1 MSVTTGLT
9 VVTVSSNLQSV
20 TVVDRTNLVKHL
32 PSLVLLNSHAN
43 GGLQLGLDC
52 DPSEV
57 FNHLERIGKEFP
69 DLVFYMEDVTDNDP
83 FAYFED
89 WTIIPRVDKTGLYQ
103 LILHSKHANSRNVM
117 KDLEN
122 LVNSFS
128 VVKVVKGEGE
138 MMIQVGHVL
147 EFIAYSDRLRRE
159 PGLSLERRHTW
170 HLQSRGK
177 VDRGVMRAGGIDRVF
192 WVKVNDPE
200 LDRLS
205 AAQKQYNF
213 HLRLR
218 AIGKVKQLEQQ
229 FLGISH
235 SFLVVFSG
243 EKDVRVDQ
251 AGSDLSLLELS
262 PYNLPDSYLPTYAV
276 DDHGFY
282 TVSGTFPQ
290 ESTDELKRKFAEEM
304 KKIGAVGFTGNES
317 VFRLHYVNARFAE
330 SAFSLAKLPQYRNFN
345 LCLESLP
352 VSRPGRTGSQSK
364 LIKMIPSV
372 EKLKESQSYSD
383 PEKEKTEEEG
393 IGGEKDGKDSQVV
406 KPKKAV
412 KEVSRKMKNNEEEKS
427 SGKKPVR
434 KPSAVTTCEL
444 TERELLTI
452 NWQQGRTLHTS
463 LKSLAKFLFSV
474 NIAEVVEQEDS
485 IIFRMTEKKK
495 FLKFLKIY
503 SRNETNSFDKLHSS
517 VPRLAFFPC
526 KANDNMFGLSV
537 FKEVENE
544 DAMKDLTVKY
554 PRHKIEERS
563 QVKILWLPTKLEYYK
578 ALTDKSLSVYLV
590 PSIQNFS
597 EMKNNSEDGNKNLL
611 EVLDDSSEI
620 PKVGGLKDIN
630 ENDRNQKIEDSLKM
644 TEKVVFGF
652 IWKNI
657 ADFKIKEEQVISR
670 QLTEFIKTVQC
681 SDITD
686 SDDGLVFH
694 FSSEEEFN
702 AVITKYCPELLGD
715 EQKLDSLTR
724 KFTLVPS
731 RGLYGVFS
739 TKRFKLKDFPSVEA
753 GNLYPNSL
761 WFSDKMEVIRLLR
774 DENISGLYPNLYI
787 ECRNIMILQ
796 SIRPRPPKT
805 SIKLTPVNLDL
816 ICSRKFKCKHFGAN
830 VNYSRCDGTV
840 WSSPHLTCP
849 PSQSSSGGVYSHDL
863 SPDSSKG
870 LLGEAQLRTRKVE
883 AAATDIRNILVGKE
897 MELNTSMKDIKMK
910 RVELF
915 LKEGLGLDSSNSK
928 KDVYHGLSEAVK
940 EVAPGERLD
949 EVSDVSEADHKKVE
963 DLGATGLGFH
973 TLFIPYDEE
982 RDTDLRDRL
991 VKDIAW
997 FQSPESVMSAV
1008 DTSGRSILSV
1018 RMRNKEVAIA
1028 SYLGLKLKYPGLE
1041 IDKTG
1046 EDQVVSV
1053 YLTFSF

>member
-9 VVTVSSNLQSV
+9 VVTVSSTLQSV
-20 TVVDRTNLVKHL
+20 PIADRTKLAKHL
-32 PSLVLLNSHAN
+32 PNLVLLNSHAN
-43 GGLQLGLDC
+43 GGLQLGMDS

-57 FNHLERIGKEFP
+57 LNHLERIRKEFP

-103 LILHSKHANSRNVM
+103 LILHTKLANSRNVM
-117 KDLEN
+117 KELEN
-122 LVNSFS
+122 LVSSFS

-147 EFIAYSDRLRRE
+147 EFIAYSDRLRKE
-159 PGLSLERRHTW
+159 PGVSLERRHTW

-177 VDRGVMRAGGIDRVF
+177 VDRGKMGAGGIDRLF

-229 FLGISH
+229 FFGISH

-243 EKDVRVDQ
+243 EEDVRVDQ
-251 AGSDLSLLELS
+251 AGSDLSLMELAPDS
-262 PYNLPDSYLPTYAV
+262 LPDFYLPTYKV

-290 ESTDELKRKFAEEM
+290 DSNDELKRKFAEEM

-317 VFRLHYVNARFAE
+317 VFRLHYVNSRLAE
-330 SAFSLAKLPQYRNFN
+330 TAFSLAKLPQYRNFN
-345 LCLESLP
+345 LSMESLP
-352 VSRPGRTGSQSK
+352 VSRPERTDSK

-372 EKLKESQSYSD
+372 QELKESQSCS
-383 PEKEKTEEEG
+383 EKTEEEG
-393 IGGEKDGKDSQVV
+393 IGGEKDGKDSQVL
-406 KPKKAV
+406 KPKKVV

-427 SGKKPVR
+427 TGKKPVR

-452 NWQQGRTLHTS
+452 NWQQGRTLHTA
-463 LKSLAKFLFSV
+463 LKSLAKFLYSV

-495 FLKFLKIY
+495 FLKSLKIY

-517 VPRLAFFPC
+517 VPRLAFFPS

-537 FKEVENE
+537 YKEVENE
-544 DAMKDLTVKY
+544 DLMKDLIVKY
-554 PRHKIEERS
+554 PNHKIEERS
-563 QVKILWLPTKLEYYK
+563 QVKILWLPSKLEYYK
-578 ALTDKSLSVYLV
+578 ALTDKSLNVYLM

-597 EMKNNSEDGNKNLL
+597 ELKTSSEDGNKNLL
-611 EVLDDSSEI
+611 EVLEEPSEI
-620 PKVGGLKDIN
+620 PKVSGLKDIN

-694 FSSEEEFN
+694 FSSEEDFN

-715 EQKLDSLTR
+715 EQKLESLTR

-731 RGLYGVFS
+731 RGMYGVFS

-753 GNLYPNSL
+753 GHLYPNSL

-774 DENISGLYPNLYI
+774 DEDISGLYPNLYI

-816 ICSRKFKCKHFGAN
+816 ICSRKFKSKHFGAN

-840 WSSPHLTCP
+840 WSSPHLSCP

-870 LLGEAQLRTRKVE
+870 VLGEAQLRNRKVE

-928 KDVYHGLSEAVK
+928 EDVDHGLSQAVK
-940 EVAPGERLD
+940 EVAPEERLV
-949 EVSDVSEADHKKVE
+949 EVSDVSEPDHKKVE
-963 DLGATGLGFH
+963 DLGVTGLGFH

-982 RDTDLRDRL
+982 KDTDLRDRL

-1008 DTSGRSILSV
+1008 DTSGRSILRV

-1046 EDQVVSV
+1046 EDQVVSG

>member
-9 VVTVSSNLQSV
+9 VVTVSSTLQSV
-20 TVVDRTNLVKHL
+20 PIAERTKLAKHL
-32 PSLVLLNSHAN
+32 PNLVLLNSHAN
-43 GGLQLGLDC
+43 GGLQLGLDS
-52 DPSEV
+52 DPGEV
-57 FNHLERIGKEFP
+57 LNHLERIRKEFP

-103 LILHSKHANSRNVM
+103 LILHSKLANSRNVM
-117 KDLEN
+117 KELEN
-122 LVNSFS
+122 LVTSFS

-147 EFIAYSDRLRRE
+147 EFIAYSDRLRKE
-159 PGLSLERRHTW
+159 PGVSLERRHTW

-177 VDRGVMRAGGIDRVF
+177 VDRGKMGAGGIDRLF

-229 FLGISH
+229 FFGISH

-243 EKDVRVDQ
+243 EEDVRVDQ
-251 AGSDLSLLELS
+251 AGSDLSLMELAPDS
-262 PYNLPDSYLPTYAV
+262 LPDCYLPTYKV

-290 ESTDELKRKFAEEM
+290 DSNDELKRKFAEEM

-317 VFRLHYVNARFAE
+317 VFRLHYVNSRLAE
-330 SAFSLAKLPQYRNFN
+330 TAFSLASLPQYRNFN
-345 LCLESLP
+345 LSMESLP
-352 VSRPGRTGSQSK
+352 VSRPERTDSK

-372 EKLKESQSYSD
+372 QELKESQSCS
-383 PEKEKTEEEG
+383 EKTEEEG
-393 IGGEKDGKDSQVV
+393 IGGEKDGKDSQVL
-406 KPKKAV
+406 KPKKEV

-427 SGKKPVR
+427 TGKKPVR

-452 NWQQGRTLHTS
+452 NWQQGRTLHTA
-463 LKSLAKFLFSV
+463 LKSLAKFLYSV

-495 FLKFLKIY
+495 FLKSLKIY

-517 VPRLAFFPC
+517 VQRLAFFPS

-537 FKEVENE
+537 YKEVENE
-544 DAMKDLTVKY
+544 DLMKDLIVKY
-554 PRHKIEERS
+554 PNHKIEERS
-563 QVKILWLPTKLEYYK
+563 QVKILWLPSKLEYYK
-578 ALTDKSLSVYLV
+578 ALTDKSLNVYLM

-597 EMKNNSEDGNKNLL
+597 ELKTSSEDGNKNLL
-611 EVLDDSSEI
+611 EVLEEPSEI
-620 PKVGGLKDIN
+620 PKVSGLKDIN

-694 FSSEEEFN
+694 FSSEEDFN

-715 EQKLDSLTR
+715 EQKLESLTR

-739 TKRFKLKDFPSVEA
+739 TKRFKQRDFPGAEA
-753 GNLYPNSL
+753 GHLYPNSL

-774 DENISGLYPNLYI
+774 DEDISGLYPNLYI

-816 ICSRKFKCKHFGAN
+816 ICSRKFKSKHFGAN

-840 WSSPHLTCP
+840 WSSPHLSCP

-870 LLGEAQLRTRKVE
+870 LLGEAQLRNRKVE

-928 KDVYHGLSEAVK
+928 EDVDHGLSQEVK
-940 EVAPGERLD
+940 EVAPEERLV
-949 EVSDVSEADHKKVE
+949 EVSDVSEPDHKKVE

-982 RDTDLRDRL
+982 KDTDLRDRL

-997 FQSPESVMSAV
+997 FQSPESVMSTV
-1008 DTSGRSILSV
+1008 DTSGRSIFRV

-1046 EDQVVSV
+1046 EDQVVSG

>member
-9 VVTVSSNLQSV
+9 VVTVSSTLQSV
-20 TVVDRTNLVKHL
+20 PIADRTKLAKHL
-32 PSLVLLNSHAN
+32 PNLVLLNSHAN
-43 GGLQLGLDC
+43 GGLQLGMDS

-57 FNHLERIGKEFP
+57 LNHLERIRKEFP

-103 LILHSKHANSRNVM
+103 LILHTKLANSRNVM
-117 KDLEN
+117 KELEN
-122 LVNSFS
+122 LVSSFS

-147 EFIAYSDRLRRE
+147 EFIAYSDRLRKE
-159 PGLSLERRHTW
+159 PGVSLERRHTW

-177 VDRGVMRAGGIDRVF
+177 VDRGKMGAGGIDRLF

-229 FLGISH
+229 FFGISH

-243 EKDVRVDQ
+243 EEDVRVDQ
-251 AGSDLSLLELS
+251 AGSDLSLMELAPDS
-262 PYNLPDSYLPTYAV
+262 LPDFYLPTYKV

-290 ESTDELKRKFAEEM
+290 DSNDELKRKFAEEM

-317 VFRLHYVNARFAE
+317 VFRLHYVNSRLAE
-330 SAFSLAKLPQYRNFN
+330 TAFSLAKLPQYRNFN
-345 LCLESLP
+345 LSMESLP
-352 VSRPGRTGSQSK
+352 VSRPERTDSK

-372 EKLKESQSYSD
+372 QELRESQSCS
-383 PEKEKTEEEG
+383 EKTEEEG
-393 IGGEKDGKDSQVV
+393 IGGEKDGKDSQVL
-406 KPKKAV
+406 KPKKVV

-427 SGKKPVR
+427 TGKKPVR

-452 NWQQGRTLHTS
+452 NWQQGRTLHTA
-463 LKSLAKFLFSV
+463 LKSLAKFLYSV

-495 FLKFLKIY
+495 FLKSLKIY

-517 VPRLAFFPC
+517 VPRLAFFPS

-537 FKEVENE
+537 YKEVENE
-544 DAMKDLTVKY
+544 DLMKDLIVKY
-554 PRHKIEERS
+554 PNHKIEERS
-563 QVKILWLPTKLEYYK
+563 QVKILWLPSKLEYYK
-578 ALTDKSLSVYLV
+578 ALTDKSLNVYLM

-597 EMKNNSEDGNKNLL
+597 ELKTSSEDGNKNLL
-611 EVLDDSSEI
+611 EVLEEPSEI
-620 PKVGGLKDIN
+620 PKVSGLKDIN

-694 FSSEEEFN
+694 FSSEEDFN

-715 EQKLDSLTR
+715 EQKLESLTR

-731 RGLYGVFS
+731 RGMYGVFS

-753 GNLYPNSL
+753 GHLYPNSL

-774 DENISGLYPNLYI
+774 DEDISGLYPNLYI

-816 ICSRKFKCKHFGAN
+816 ICSRKFKSKHFGAN

-840 WSSPHLTCP
+840 WSSPHLSCP

-870 LLGEAQLRTRKVE
+870 VLGEAQLRNRKVE

-928 KDVYHGLSEAVK
+928 EDVDHGLSQAVK
-940 EVAPGERLD
+940 EVAPEERLV
-949 EVSDVSEADHKKVE
+949 EVSDVSEPDHKKVE
-963 DLGATGLGFH
+963 DLGVTGLGFH

-982 RDTDLRDRL
+982 KDTDLRDRL

-1008 DTSGRSILSV
+1008 DTSGRSILRV

-1046 EDQVVSV
+1046 EDQVVSG